1 MIRLYDGQISDL
13 LANGAKHNPEIK
25 ALSYAVLKE
34 KRRII
39 DHAQRTRT
47 LAMIDELPETILDI
61 LAVELRTPFYQED
74 FSLKTKRAL
83 IKDTLIYYTY
93 MGTPEAVNRMLSA
106 VFPGSYIEEWYTY
119 GGEPCHFQIILEMSD
134 YRECADAAA
143 IIKGIKKVKRLTAHL
158 DGLVYQCNIGIIIET
173 HGHGYKYKSRYS
185 GQVEAGT
192 EPWRNKRGGF
202 EHEEL
207 EIEITA
213 TGAEYH
219 SPATGTKPWRDV
231 LGGLEHDELE
241 IQSSGRGWEYTSKSS
256 GEVEAGTE
264 PWRNKK
270 GGCESETVKL
280 ETDAQGFG
288 YKADPAG
295 TKPKRSTLLRNTDGE
310 LDILSERTPYGYT
323 STLAG
328 QIKAGTEPWRNRKGG
343 SDKEAVRVE
352 TDAEAFSYKTDAA
365 GTEPKRS
372 ITLESKDAGLE
383 FISEGKPSKYSS
395 SFTGRTESG
404 TVPLRAQEFAN
415 EENSVQLT
423 ASAEGFIYSSELA
436 GQTECGTEPQR
447 NAKGGELSGAFFTTA
462 EAESYRYRITMCGT
476 SYCKNK
482 RRRSLC

>member
-1 MIRLYDGQISDL
+1 MINLYDGQISDL
-13 LANGAKHNPEIK
+13 FTNGAKHNPEIK

-39 DHAQRTRT
+39 DHAKRTRT
-47 LAMIDELPETILDI
+47 LALIDELPETILDI
-61 LAVELRTPFYQED
+61 LAVELRTPLYQED
-74 FSLKTKRAL
+74 FNIITKRAL

-106 VFPGSYIEEWYTY
+106 IFPGSYIEEWYTY
-119 GGEPCHFQIILEMSD
+119 GGEPYHFQIILEMSA

-143 IIKGIKKVKRLTAHL
+143 IIKGVKKVKRLTAHL
-158 DGLVYQCNIGIIIET
+158 DGLVYQCNIGIIIGT
-173 HGHGYKYKSRYS
+173 HGQGYKYKSRYS

-207 EIEITA
+207 EIDISA
-213 TGAEYH
+213 AGAEYH

-241 IQSSGRGWEYTSKSS
+241 IKSSGRGWEYTSKSS
-256 GEVEAGTE
+256 GEIEAGTE
-264 PWRNKK
+264 PWRNKR
-270 GGCESETVKL
+270 GGYENEAVKL
-280 ETDAQGFG
+280 ETNAQGFG

-328 QIKAGTEPWRNRKGG
+328 QIEVGTEPWRSRKGG
-343 SDKEAVRVE
+343 FDEEAIAVKPDTDK
-352 TDAEAFSYKTDAA
+352 FSYKTDIS
-365 GTEPKRS
+365 GTNPKRNV
-372 ITLESKDAGLE
+372 TFETEDAGLE
-383 FISEGKPSKYSS
+383 FISEGKPNLYSS
-395 SFTGRTESG
+395 GFAGQTESG
-404 TVPLRAQEFAN
+404 TVPMRAQEFAD
-415 EENSVQLT
+415 EESFVKLT
-423 ASAEGFIYSSELA
+423 SDAEGFVYASELA
-436 GQTECGTEPQR
+436 GQAESGAVPQR
-447 NAKGGELSGAFFTTA
+447 NAMGGEIYGAFFTTA
-462 EAESYRYRITMCGT
+462 DAESYRYRITMCGT